1 MNIQRNKTL
10 KKIAAL
16 TTVLSMALA
25 GIAQADIQGITGI
38 SPAPAFSFTAKAD
51 LITSGDGSS
60 VYMWGYSDDGGHN
73 NQIMQYPGP
82 TMIVTEGDVVT
93 VSLTNDLPDS
103 VNNRVSMIFPGQVVS
118 AAGGST
124 GLMTQESD
132 GPADTVTYT
141 FTASHPGTYVYHSGT
156 RPELQTEM
164 GLLGA
169 LIVRP
174 SVDSAT
180 TAYGPDTGTEYEN
193 EWLYLVSQVDSSIHS
208 QVQNGNIDQVDMSKQ
223 KPRQWFINGRS
234 LSDDLFPNFAPW
246 LPTQPYSALIITSPG
261 ARVLARFVGASRDTH
276 PPHLHGNN
284 FTMVARDG
292 RVLQTAP
299 GAGGDLAINDNT
311 MSVVSLATHD
321 AIWQWTG
328 KDIGW
333 DIYGNPVPDCVD
345 LVDNRT
351 GAATPDGYDD
361 EGGNA
366 WEWCAD
372 DAKPFPVVLP
382 ELQDMMFG
390 GFYSGSPFLGSY
402 GALPIGEGGLNLWNG
417 YLYPWHSHTEFELTN
432 DDVFPGGMFTA
443 ILILPPAAP

>member
-1 MNIQRNKTL
+1 
-10 KKIAAL
+10 
-16 TTVLSMALA
+16 
-25 GIAQADIQGITGI
+25 
-38 SPAPAFSFTAKAD
+38 
-51 LITSGDGSS
+51 
-60 VYMWGYSDDGGHN
+60 
-73 NQIMQYPGP
+73 
-82 TMIVTEGDVVT
+82 
-93 VSLTNDLPDS
+93 
-103 VNNRVSMIFPGQVVS
+103 
-118 AAGGST
+118 
-124 GLMTQESD
+124 
-132 GPADTVTYT
+132 
-141 FTASHPGTYVYHSGT
+141 
-156 RPELQTEM
+156 
-164 GLLGA
+164 
-169 LIVRP
+169 
-174 SVDSAT
+174 
-180 TAYGPDTGTEYEN
+180 
-193 EWLYLVSQVDSSIHS
+193 
-208 QVQNGNIDQVDMSKQ
+208 
-223 KPRQWFINGRS
+223 
-234 LSDDLFPNFAPW
+234 
-246 LPTQPYSALIITSPG
+246 
-261 ARVLARFVGASRDTH
+261 
-276 PPHLHGNN
+276 
-284 FTMVARDG
+284 MVARDG